1 MMISTPSTQG
11 WKKGEFSSKSWT
23 KNLEFF
29 TLRYEKL
36 TKIYLSEKD
45 KE

>member
-1 MMISTPSTQG
+1 MNATFTSYV
-11 WKKGEFSSKSWT
+11 KF
-23 KNLEFF
+23 NLEFF
-29 TLRYEKL
+29 TLRYAKL

>member
-1 MMISTPSTQG
+1 MSVMY
-11 WKKGEFSSKSWT
+11 EFFSKSGT
-23 KNLEFF
+23 KHVEFF

-36 TKIYLSEKD
+36 TKIYLNFWEK

>member
-1 MMISTPSTQG
+1 MFVKFVYQV
-11 WKKGEFSSKSWT
+11 EV
-23 KNLEFF
+23 F